1 MNDYIVLVEQDL
13 AKPRLARFVDT
24 TSEKERRPVVDVFFA
39 KKDEVL
45 SLGGNTILR
54 STSLRKA
61 HRFWMSD
68 GRLSSTRIGV

>member
-45 SLGGNTILR
+45 I
-54 STSLRKA
+54 
-61 HRFWMSD
+61 F
-68 GRLSSTRIGV
+68 GRQHYLAVNIPAQGSPFLDE